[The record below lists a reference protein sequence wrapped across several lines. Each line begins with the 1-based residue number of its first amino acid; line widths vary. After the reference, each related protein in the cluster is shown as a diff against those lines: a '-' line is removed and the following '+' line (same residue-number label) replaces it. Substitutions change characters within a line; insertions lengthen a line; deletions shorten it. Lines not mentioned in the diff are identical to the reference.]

1 MPELPEVETTRRGI
15 DPVITGKPL
24 RHLLLHETRM
34 RWPIPSELPAL
45 LAGRTVLECGR
56 RGKYLLLRFEH
67 GVQIVHLGMSG
78 SLRVVIPGAAPAA
91 GLPQGGRAPSGGS
104 KHEEPSVGAPPLRK
118 HDHVEWI
125 FDHATLRLHDPR
137 RFGAVLWHPN
147 GDGPVANHPLLA
159 KLGIEPFDPRFDGR
173 WLHAHFRGRSIAI
186 KQALLAGSAVV
197 GVGNIYCSESLF
209 RAGIDPRT
217 PAQKVSLP
225 RCERLAGAIRATLAD
240 ALESGGSTLRDY
252 VGASGEPGAYFAIHA
267 AVYERAGQPCKVCGT
282 PIRRMVQGQRAT
294 YFCPQCQKR

>member
-15 DPVITGKPL
+15 DAVITGKPL
-24 RHLLLHETRM
+24 RRLLVHETRM
-34 RWPIPSELPAL
+34 RWPIPAELPGL
-45 LAGRTVLECGR
+45 LAGRTVIECSR

-78 SLRVVIPGAAPAA
+78 SLRVVASAPG
-91 GLPQGGRAPSGGS
+91 G
-104 KHEEPSVGAPPLRK
+104 PPLLRK

-137 RFGAVLWHPN
+137 RFGAVLWHPAEA
-147 GDGPVANHPLLA
+147 GPVETHPLLA
-159 KLGIEPFDPRFDGR
+159 RLGIEPFDPRFDGR
-173 WLHAHFRGRSIAI
+173 WLHRQFQKRAMAV

-209 RAGIDPRT
+209 RAGIDPRA
-217 PAQKVSLP
+217 PAGKISLP
-225 RCERLAGAIRATLAD
+225 RCERLAQAIRATLSD

-282 PIRRMVQGQRAT
+282 PIRRLVQGQRAS
-294 YFCPQCQKR
+294 YFCPHCQKR

>member
-15 DPVITGKPL
+15 DTVITGKTL
-24 RHLLLHETRM
+24 RRLLVHEPRM
-34 RWPIPSELPAL
+34 RWPIPSDLPAL

-78 SLRVVIPGAAPAA
+78 SLRSV
-91 GLPQGGRAPSGGS
+91 PQG
-104 KHEEPSVGAPPLRK
+104 EFLRK
-118 HDHVEWI
+118 HDHVEWL
-125 FDHATLRLHDPR
+125 FDDATLRLHDPR
-137 RFGAVLWHPN
+137 RFGAVLWHPDS
-147 GDGPVANHPLLA
+147 DGPVENHPLLA
-159 KLGIEPFDPRFDGR
+159 RLGVEPFDPRFDGR
-173 WLHAHFRGRSIAI
+173 WLHTHFKGRGIAI

-217 PAQKVSLP
+217 PAGKVSLP
-225 RCERLAGAIRATLAD
+225 RCERLADAIRATLAD

-282 PIRRMVQGQRAT
+282 PVKRLVQGQRAT
-294 YFCPQCQKR
+294 YFCPHCQKR